1 VSTLRRLFC
10 VSASAVLLCALP
22 ALAQT
27 PPAPSQD
34 SATTDQAQ
42 LLKSAETFVRNL
54 FTLGPEYKVDL
65 GPLAPSPAASFYK
78 LPLNV
83 TYEQQTQ
90 SGIAYISKDGKTFI
104 QGEMFDISVDPFAE
118 NRSKLHIEGN
128 PSKGP
133 ADARVTLVEF
143 IDFECP
149 DCRELHSN
157 MKVIENHYPQIRV
170 VMEDFPL
177 AKHPWAETASIGAR
191 CAFIQS
197 SQAYWKFYD
206 FIFDGQDLISPEN
219 AWQKL
224 NEVAVQAGLDADSF
238 KACMT
243 SPDAKKAV
251 DANQTNGVALGV
263 VNTPTVFINGRMVVG
278 GDTATLERFIDFE
291 LSLHTK

>member
-1 VSTLRRLFC
+1 M
-10 VSASAVLLCALP
+10 P
-22 ALAQT
+22 
-27 PPAPSQD
+27 
-34 SATTDQAQ
+34 DQAQ

-54 FTLGPEYKVDL
+54 FTLGPEYKVNL
-65 GPLAPSPAASFYK
+65 GPLGPSPAASFYK

-83 TYEQQTQ
+83 TDEQQTQ

-143 IDFECP
+143 VDFECP

-157 MKVIENHYPQIRV
+157 MKLIETHYPQIRV
-170 VMEDFPL
+170 VIEDFPL

-191 CAFIQS
+191 CAFMQS
-197 SQAYWKFYD
+197 PQAYWKFND

-219 AWQKL
+219 VWQEL
-224 NEVAVQAGLDADSF
+224 NDLAVQAGLDADSF

-251 DANQTNGVALGV
+251 DANQSNGVALGV
-263 VNTPTVFINGRMVVG
+263 VNTPTVFINGRTIVG

-291 LSLHTK
+291 LSLHAK